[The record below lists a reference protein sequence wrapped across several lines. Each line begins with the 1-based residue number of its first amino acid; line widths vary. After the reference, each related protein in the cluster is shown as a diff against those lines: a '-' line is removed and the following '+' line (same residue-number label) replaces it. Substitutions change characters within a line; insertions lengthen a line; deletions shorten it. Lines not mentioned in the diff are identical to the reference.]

1 MRYVFKMV
9 IIFVFFTLFLA
20 LSEISFAKQNA
31 RVEEIPK
38 SKQEQAKK
46 EEQKKAVTLEEIVV
60 TATRTP
66 EEKKNLPQVV
76 DIISTKDIKMTA
88 GDDLTD
94 IIKENSSVDVIQYP
108 GGYSGTIS
116 IRGIRSDYW
125 GTIKHCLTLV
135 DGRPIGATTLA
146 SINKNT
152 ISRIEVLKGPASS
165 LYGSGAMGGVLN
177 IITKKT
183 KGKVK
188 TAFTMGGGSSDT
200 FKTELSS
207 GGNITEKFDFN
218 LDASTYHQNDD
229 IRMGNGHTRDYTA
242 FKKYNGTARLGLDLA
257 DTWRLDMKGN
267 WYAGRDIEN
276 PNDID
281 WGDSKQKKRD
291 VDQYGGDLSLSG
303 TIAKNNEVNL
313 TFYNSREE
321 NKYSYEYTGIN
332 PYTGSC
338 NRFDWLGAQFQD
350 TYRWG
355 VHSLTMGLDYQKV
368 TEEGKSWNA
377 DGTRKGP
384 WRPDNERETLS
395 AFGEAMLK
403 FLDDR
408 MIVTMGGRYNAI
420 ELKTRETPYKT
431 GFTPGSEKFYAF
443 NPSGGLKFFLSPQ
456 WQVHSTIGTAFVTP
470 KPEQVAGTWVSSWGT
485 ITKGNPGLD
494 PENSVSWDAGI
505 SHSKKAWGLSGDL
518 TYFMTDIDD
527 KIEKVK
533 TGSSL
538 YTYENALKA
547 RIRGLEGEFSFDIG
561 TLVRLNYSVR
571 FFANFT
577 RLFEAEETLST
588 GRQDIRNIADTKI
601 NYGLEYDDGH
611 FFNSKLTAR
620 YVGHRKDTD
629 WAVSGSPEVENPSFT
644 VVDLAMNFNLLKR
657 HHLGFQIYNIFDK
670 YYYETKGYPLQGRS
684 FFVKYTIEL

>member
-1 MRYVFKMV
+1 MKCFSRTTIVCAAVTQLMALPG
-9 IIFVFFTLFLA
+9 IGLA
-20 LSEISFAKQNA
+20 GQDMATGRE
-31 RVEEIPK
+31 P
-38 SKQEQAKK
+38 AKK
-46 EEQKKAVTLEEIVV
+46 ALKLEDIVV

-66 EEKKNLPQVV
+66 EEKKELPQVV
-76 DIISTKDIKMTA
+76 DVISTKDISMSV

-94 IIKENSSVDVIQYP
+94 VIKENSSVDVIQYP

-116 IRGIRSDYW
+116 IRGVRSDYW
-125 GTIKHCLTLV
+125 GTIKHCLILV

-146 SINKNT
+146 SVNKNT
-152 ISRIEVLKGPASS
+152 IRRIEVLKGPASS
-165 LYGSGAMGGVLN
+165 LYGSDAMGGVVN
-177 IITKKT
+177 IITKET
-183 KGKVK
+183 KGKIK
-188 TAFTMGGGSSDT
+188 TSLAAGGGSFAT
-200 FKTELSS
+200 WNTELSS
-207 GGNITEKFDFN
+207 GGNITDRIDFN
-218 LDASTYHQNDD
+218 IDASAYQQNGD
-229 IRMGNGHTRDYTA
+229 IRMGNGHKRDHTA

-257 DTWRLDMKGN
+257 DSWRLDMKGN

-303 TIAKNNEVNL
+303 KIAKNNEVNL
-313 TFYNSREE
+313 TFYDSREE
-321 NKYSYEYTGIN
+321 NKYRYEYAGIN
-332 PYTGSC
+332 PYKGSW
-338 NRFDWLGAQFQD
+338 NRFDWLGTQLQD
-350 TYRWG
+350 THRWG
-355 VHSLTMGLDYQKV
+355 AHSLTFGVDYQKV

-403 FLDDR
+403 FFDNR
-408 MIVTMGGRYNAI
+408 MVVTMGGRYNAI
-420 ELKTRETPYKT
+420 ELKTKETPYKT
-431 GFTPGSEKFYAF
+431 GFTPGSETFNAF
-443 NPSGGLKFFLSPQ
+443 NPSGGLKLFLSPQ
-456 WQVHSTIGTAFVTP
+456 WQIHSTIGTAFVTP

-485 ITKGNPGLD
+485 TTKGNPGLD

-505 SHSKKAWGLSGDL
+505 SHSKKEWGLSGDL

-533 TGSSL
+533 VGNSL

-561 TLVRLNYSVR
+561 TLAKLDYSVR
-571 FFANFT
+571 LFANFT
-577 RLFEAEETLST
+577 RLFKAEETLST

-611 FFNSKLTAR
+611 FFNGRLTAR

-629 WAVSGSPEVENPSFT
+629 WAVKGSPEVENPAFT
-644 VVDLAMNFNLLKR
+644 VVDVAVNFHLAKR
-657 HHLGFQIYNIFDK
+657 QDLSFQIANVFDE
-670 YYYETKGYPLQGRS
+670 YYYETKGYPLPGRS
-684 FFVKYTIEL
+684 FFGKYTIGF